1 MAEDMAQGN
10 TEAVTE
16 TAQATEITVETSE
29 QPAAVTTETT
39 ETTQDTLEY
48 GDFEVP
54 EGFEKLDESLMAEFL
69 PIAKESKLPKEAVQK
84 LINMHGSTIKSV
96 IEAQAA
102 TREANYSALMQE
114 IKADPQLGGQ
124 KYEENLGRI
133 NAVIGKFGGDGDAFH
148 QAIAQLAA
156 FDTAKAKG
164 VYATLDKIARAAAV
178 ESAIVQGDPKP
189 AKNFYPGLPG
199 RK

>member
-1 MAEDMAQGN
+1 M
-10 TEAVTE
+10 
-16 TAQATEITVETSE
+16 
-29 QPAAVTTETT
+29 
-39 ETTQDTLEY
+39 EY

-54 EGFEKLDESLMAEFL
+54 DGFEKLDESLMAEFL

-84 LINMHGSTIKSV
+84 LINMHGSTIKGV

-114 IKADPQLGGQ
+114 IKSDPQLGGQ

-133 NAVIGKFGGDGDAFH
+133 NAILDKFGGDGEVFH

-156 FDTAKAKG
+156 HDTAKAKSL
-164 VYATLDKIARAAAV
+164 YTTMDKIACAAAV
-178 ESAIVQGDPKP
+178 ENTLVQGDPKP
-189 AKNFYPGLPG
+189 AKNFYPDLPG